1 MSEMQHRSGTAEID
15 ERVPVSHGPAFYRRK
30 RVYAPAVRIIMRA
43 MSTTDATFRFFATCA
58 RGIEN
63 LLEDEI
69 RASGADDVRQ
79 TVAGVHF
86 RGPLAAAYQVGV
98 FSRLANRLV
107 LQLHE
112 QPVSDADSLY
122 DAAMVIDWPSHLSST
137 QTLSVR
143 ATGSTPQLTHTQF
156 IARRVKDAVVDQFR
170 DRGMERP
177 DVSRSEPDLVI
188 HAVLRK
194 GQVSLGID
202 LVGSSLHR
210 RHYRQ
215 EQGTAPLKETLA
227 AAVLIR
233 AGWPERMTQPDALLA
248 DPLCGAGTLL
258 IEGLLMAR
266 DIAPGLL
273 RQPAFSPWPG
283 HDAEAMQ
290 QVLARAEQRREA
302 GKVWSGS
309 AFGSDTDR
317 DTVQKAR
324 RNAERAG
331 VYDDIEFVHR
341 DLSEATAPR
350 PPTLIVSNPPY
361 AERLGEE
368 PEVMRLYQHLGEYL
382 QRQADGCQAAI
393 LTGRPEWGRLLG
405 IHSHRQYRLFNG
417 SLPVSLLCFDIRK
430 DTRYQRTPGTAEAL
444 DEGAQMLANRLR
456 KNLKS
461 IGKWA
466 RKEGHECYRLYDAD
480 MPEYAFA
487 IDLYGE
493 LVHMQEYRAPSS
505 VDERAA
511 AHRRQQ
517 ALQAVMAVLD
527 LAPEQIS
534 LKVREKQKGRSQYT
548 ATDDRRHGFT
558 VSEGPARFHVN
569 LHRYLDTGLFLDHR
583 PVRRYLREHAKDRR
597 FLNLFCYTGT
607 ATVHA
612 ALGDARSSVSVD
624 LSHTY
629 LDWARENFR
638 LNGLEESRHE
648 LRRADCMDYLERA
661 AKSEHRSFDLIF
673 LDPPTFSNSKSADN
687 VLDVQRDHGTL
698 IDQCMSILAPGGEL
712 VFSTN
717 RRRFVLDER
726 MPEQYSVRDI
736 SRQSIDRDFAR
747 HPEIHRT
754 YLISAG

>member
-1 MSEMQHRSGTAEID
+1 
-15 ERVPVSHGPAFYRRK
+15 
-30 RVYAPAVRIIMRA
+30 MRA
-43 MSTTDATFRFFATCA
+43 MSPTEPTYRFFATCA
-58 RGIEN
+58 RGLEN

-69 RASGADDVRQ
+69 RASGASDVRQ

-86 RGPLAAAYQVGV
+86 SGPLAASYHVGV
-98 FSRLANRLV
+98 FSRLANRLI

-122 DAAMVIDWPSHLSST
+122 EAAMAIDWPTHLSSE

-170 DRGMERP
+170 EQGKDRP
-177 DVSRSEPDLVI
+177 DVSRTDPDLVI

-215 EQGTAPLKETLA
+215 EQGAAPLKETLA

-233 AGWPERMTQPDALLA
+233 AGWLRQMEQPDALLV

-273 RQPAFSPWPG
+273 RQRPFSPWPG

-290 QVLARAEQRREA
+290 QILAEAGQRRET
-302 GKVWSGS
+302 GKAWSGS

-317 DTVQKAR
+317 ESVQKAR

-331 VYDDIEFVHR
+331 IYDDVEFVHS

-417 SLPVSLLCFDIRK
+417 SLPVSLLCFDIR
-430 DTRYQRTPGTAEAL
+430 DATRYQRTPGTAGAL
-444 DEGAQMLANRLR
+444 DEGARMLANRLR

-466 RKEGHECYRLYDAD
+466 RKQGHECYRLYDAD

-487 IDLYGE
+487 IDLYDG

-505 VDERAA
+505 VDEQAA

-517 ALQAVMAVLD
+517 ALQAVMAVLE

-548 ATDDRRHGFT
+548 PTDDRRHGFT
-558 VSEGPARFHVN
+558 VTEGPARFHVN

-583 PVRRYLREHAKDRR
+583 PVRRYLRENAQDKR

-612 ALGDARSSVSVD
+612 ALGGARHSVSVD

-629 LDWARENFR
+629 LDWARTNFQ
-638 LNGLEESRHE
+638 LNGLDESRHE
-648 LRRADCMDYLERA
+648 LLRADCMDYLERA
-661 AKSEHRSFDLIF
+661 AKSGRRSFDLIF

-687 VLDVQRDHGTL
+687 VLDIQRDHGKM
-698 IDQCMSILAPGGEL
+698 IDQCMSILAPGGQL

-717 RRRFVLDER
+717 RRRFALDEHIAAR
-726 MPEQYSVRDI
+726 YNVRDI
-736 SRQSIDRDFAR
+736 SQQSIDRDFAR
-747 HPEIHRT
+747 HPDIHRT
-754 YLISAG
+754 YLISPG